1 MNAKKLLISITTC
14 LLLCFCFLFAGCT
27 KKVDMVGTYK
37 FYKITSEEREVN
49 IGDTIG
55 DMTLTEDFAVY
66 TLNED
71 GTLIVAM
78 GDEISQGTWKK
89 VSDTKADLI
98 VDEDTTTVTCD
109 GETIAVNMDGATLI
123 LKKQADTPKIS
134 F

>member
-1 MNAKKLLISITTC
+1 MNAKKLLISIATC
-14 LLLCFCFLFAGCT
+14 LLLCFCFLFAGCV
-27 KKVDMVGTYK
+27 KKVDMEGTYK
-37 FYKITSEEREVN
+37 LYKITSEKGEVN

-98 VDEDTTTVTCD
+98 VDEDSTTVTCD
-109 GETIAVNMDGATLI
+109 GETITVNMDGATLI